1 MKAHFEDHEHF
12 RDGWRTA
19 LFILLFF
26 LVLFAAGFLTATA
39 QTYPRGEAFAGFS
52 YAHLNLGQ
60 QSGVFEPKAGT
71 STGSR

>member
-1 MKAHFEDHEHF
+1 MRTHFEDHERF

-39 QTYPRGEAFAGFS
+39 
-52 YAHLNLGQ
+52 
-60 QSGVFEPKAGT
+60 
-71 STGSR
+71 